1 MNRSKKIAIISHC
14 IINQNSVVKGEY
26 KDINIFFPF
35 IKKLFEE
42 NIGILQLPCPETEYY
57 GLRRWGH
64 VKEQFDNCGYRQYIE
79 KAINS
84 FLEIMKEYLNNGYE
98 IIGIYG
104 IAGSPSCGVNL
115 TCSANWEGEI
125 SLYKDKEDIVS
136 RIKMINESGIF
147 MEIFKSVLDKNK
159 INIPFYDVDDFI

>member
-42 NIGILQLPCPETEYY
+42 NIGILQLPCPETECY

-64 VKEQFDNCGYRQYIE
+64 VKEQFDNCGYRKYLE
-79 KAINS
+79 KIVNS
-84 FLEIMKEYLNNGYE
+84 FVDIIKEYINNEYE
-98 IIGIYG
+98 IVGIYG

-136 RIKMINESGIF
+136 RVKMINESGIF

>member
-26 KDINIFFPF
+26 KDMNIFFPF

-64 VKEQFDNCGYRQYIE
+64 VKEQFDNCGYRKYLE
-79 KAINS
+79 KIINS
-84 FLEIMKEYLNNGYE
+84 FVDIIKEYINNEYE
-98 IIGIYG
+98 IVGVYG

-136 RIKMINESGIF
+136 RVKMINESGIF

>member
-1 MNRSKKIAIISHC
+1 MNRIKKIAIISHC

-64 VKEQFDNCGYRQYIE
+64 VKEQFDNCGYRKYVE
-79 KAINS
+79 KIVNS
-84 FLEIMKEYLNNGYE
+84 FVDIIKEYINNEYE
-98 IIGIYG
+98 IVGIYG

>member
-26 KDINIFFPF
+26 KDMNIFFPF

-42 NIGILQLPCPETEYY
+42 NIGILQLPCPETECY

-64 VKEQFDNCGYRQYIE
+64 VKEQFDNCGYRKYLE
-79 KAINS
+79 KIVNS
-84 FLEIMKEYLNNGYE
+84 FVDIIKEYINNEYE
-98 IIGIYG
+98 IVGIYG

-136 RIKMINESGIF
+136 RVKMINESGIF

-159 INIPFYDVDDFI
+159 INIPFYDIDDFI

>member
-64 VKEQFDNCGYRQYIE
+64 VKEQFDNCGYRKYVE
-79 KAINS
+79 KIVNS
-84 FLEIMKEYLNNGYE
+84 FVDIIKEYINNGYE
-98 IIGIYG
+98 IVGIYG

-136 RIKMINESGIF
+136 RVKMINESGIF

>member
-42 NIGILQLPCPETEYY
+42 NIGILQLPCPETECY

-64 VKEQFDNCGYRQYIE
+64 VKEQFDNCGYRKYLE
-79 KAINS
+79 KIINS
-84 FLEIMKEYLNNGYE
+84 FVDIIKEYINNEYE
-98 IIGIYG
+98 IVGIYG

-125 SLYKDKEDIVS
+125 SSYKDKEDIIS
-136 RIKMINESGIF
+136 RVKMINESGIF
-147 MEIFKSVLDKNK
+147 MEMFKSILDKNK
-159 INIPFYDVDDFI
+159 INIPFYDIDDFI

>member
-26 KDINIFFPF
+26 KDMNIFFPF

-42 NIGILQLPCPETEYY
+42 NIGILQLPCPETECY

-64 VKEQFDNCGYRQYIE
+64 VKEQFDNCGYRKYVE
-79 KAINS
+79 KIINS
-84 FLEIMKEYLNNGYE
+84 FVDIIKEYINNGYE
-98 IIGIYG
+98 IVGIYG

-136 RIKMINESGIF
+136 RVKMINESGIF

-159 INIPFYDVDDFI
+159 INIPFYDIDDFI

>member
-26 KDINIFFPF
+26 KDMNIFFPF

-42 NIGILQLPCPETEYY
+42 NIGILQLPCPETECY

-64 VKEQFDNCGYRQYIE
+64 VKEQFDNCGYRKYLE
-79 KAINS
+79 KIINS
-84 FLEIMKEYLNNGYE
+84 FVDIIKEYINNGYE
-98 IIGIYG
+98 IVGIYG

-159 INIPFYDVDDFI
+159 INIPFYDVDNFI

>member
-64 VKEQFDNCGYRQYIE
+64 VKEQFDNCGYRKYLE
-79 KAINS
+79 KIVNS
-84 FLEIMKEYLNNGYE
+84 FVDIIKEYINNGYE
-98 IIGIYG
+98 IVGIYG

-136 RIKMINESGIF
+136 RIKMINESWIF

-159 INIPFYDVDDFI
+159 INILFYDVDNFI

>member
-26 KDINIFFPF
+26 KDMNIFFPF

-42 NIGILQLPCPETEYY
+42 NIGILQLPCPETECY

-64 VKEQFDNCGYRQYIE
+64 VKEQFDNCGYRKYVE
-79 KAINS
+79 KIVNS
-84 FLEIMKEYLNNGYE
+84 FVDIIKEYINNGYE
-98 IIGIYG
+98 IVGIYG

-125 SLYKDKEDIVS
+125 SSYKDKEDIVS

>member
-42 NIGILQLPCPETEYY
+42 NIGILQLPCPETECY

-64 VKEQFDNCGYRQYIE
+64 VKEQFDNCGYRKYVE
-79 KAINS
+79 KIVNS
-84 FLEIMKEYLNNGYE
+84 FVDIIKEYINNEYE
-98 IIGIYG
+98 IVGIYG

-136 RIKMINESGIF
+136 RIKIINESGIF
-147 MEIFKSVLDKNK
+147 MEIFKFVLDKNK

>member
-42 NIGILQLPCPETEYY
+42 NIGILQLPCPETECY

-79 KAINS
+79 KVINS

-136 RIKMINESGIF
+136 RVKMINESGIF

>member
-64 VKEQFDNCGYRQYIE
+64 VKEQFDNCGYRKYVE
-79 KAINS
+79 KIVNS
-84 FLEIMKEYLNNGYE
+84 FVDMIKEYINNGYE
-98 IIGIYG
+98 IVGIYG

>member
-26 KDINIFFPF
+26 KDINIFLPF
-35 IKKLFEE
+35 IKNLFKE

-57 GLRRWGH
+57 GLKRWGH
-64 VKEQFDNCGYRQYIE
+64 VKEQFNNCGYRKYTRKI
-79 KAINS
+79 ANS
-84 FLEIMKEYLNNGYE
+84 FVEIIKEYINNGYE

-125 SLYKDKEDIVS
+125 SSYKDKEDIIS

-147 MEIFKSVLDKNK
+147 MEIFKSILDKNK
-159 INIPFYDVDDFI
+159 INIPFYDIDDFI

>member
-26 KDINIFFPF
+26 KDMNIFFPF

-42 NIGILQLPCPETEYY
+42 NIGILQLPCPETECY

-64 VKEQFDNCGYRQYIE
+64 VKEQFDNCGYRKYVE
-79 KAINS
+79 KIVNS
-84 FLEIMKEYLNNGYE
+84 FVDIIKEYINNEYE
-98 IIGIYG
+98 IVGIYG

-136 RIKMINESGIF
+136 RVKMINESGIF

>member
-35 IKKLFEE
+35 IKKLFED
-42 NIGILQLPCPETEYY
+42 NIGILQLPCPETECY

-64 VKEQFDNCGYRQYIE
+64 VKEQFDNCGYRKYVE
-79 KAINS
+79 KIVNS
-84 FLEIMKEYLNNGYE
+84 FVDIIKEYINNEYE
-98 IIGIYG
+98 IVGIYG

-136 RIKMINESGIF
+136 RVKMINESGIF

-159 INIPFYDVDDFI
+159 INIPFYDIDDFI

>member
-26 KDINIFFPF
+26 KDMNIFFPF

-42 NIGILQLPCPETEYY
+42 NIGILQLPCPETECY

-64 VKEQFDNCGYRQYIE
+64 VKEQFDNCGYRKYVE
-79 KAINS
+79 KIVNS
-84 FLEIMKEYLNNGYE
+84 FVDIIKEYINNGYE
-98 IIGIYG
+98 IVGVYG

-136 RIKMINESGIF
+136 RVKMINESGIF

-159 INIPFYDVDDFI
+159 INIPFYDIDDFI

>member
-1 MNRSKKIAIISHC
+1 MIIAEYRKYLEKI
-14 IINQNSVVKGEY
+14 V
-26 KDINIFFPF
+26 
-35 IKKLFEE
+35 
-42 NIGILQLPCPETEYY
+42 
-57 GLRRWGH
+57 
-64 VKEQFDNCGYRQYIE
+64 
-79 KAINS
+79 NS
-84 FLEIMKEYLNNGYE
+84 FVDIIKEYINNGYE
-98 IIGIYG
+98 IVGIYG

-147 MEIFKSVLDKNK
+147 MEIFKSALDKNK

>member
-42 NIGILQLPCPETEYY
+42 NIGILQLPCPETECY

-64 VKEQFDNCGYRQYIE
+64 VKEQFDNCGYRKYLE
-79 KAINS
+79 KIINS
-84 FLEIMKEYLNNGYE
+84 FVDIIKEYINNEYE
-98 IIGIYG
+98 IVGIYG

-125 SLYKDKEDIVS
+125 SLYEDKEDIVS
-136 RIKMINESGIF
+136 RVKMINESGIF

>member
-26 KDINIFFPF
+26 KDMNIFFPF

-42 NIGILQLPCPETEYY
+42 NIGILQLPCPETECY

-64 VKEQFDNCGYRQYIE
+64 VKEQFDNCGYRKYLE
-79 KAINS
+79 KIVNS
-84 FLEIMKEYLNNGYE
+84 FVDIIKEYINNEYE
-98 IIGIYG
+98 IVGIYG

>member
-42 NIGILQLPCPETEYY
+42 NIGILQLPCPETECY

-64 VKEQFDNCGYRQYIE
+64 VKEQFDNCGYRKYVE
-79 KAINS
+79 KIINS
-84 FLEIMKEYLNNGYE
+84 FVDIIKEYINNGYE
-98 IIGIYG
+98 IVGIYG

>member
-26 KDINIFFPF
+26 NDINIFFPF

-64 VKEQFDNCGYRQYIE
+64 VKEQFDNCGYRKYLE
-79 KAINS
+79 KIVNS
-84 FLEIMKEYLNNGYE
+84 FVDIIKEYINNGYE
-98 IIGIYG
+98 IVGIYG

-136 RIKMINESGIF
+136 RVKMINESGIF
-147 MEIFKSVLDKNK
+147 MEIFKSILDKNK

>member
-42 NIGILQLPCPETEYY
+42 NIGILQLPCPETECY

-64 VKEQFDNCGYRQYIE
+64 VKEQFDNCGYRKYLE
-79 KAINS
+79 KIVNS
-84 FLEIMKEYLNNGYE
+84 FVDIIKEYINNGYE
-98 IIGIYG
+98 IVGIYG

-136 RIKMINESGIF
+136 RVKMINESGIF

>member
-26 KDINIFFPF
+26 KDMNIFFPF

-42 NIGILQLPCPETEYY
+42 NIGILQLPCPETECY

-64 VKEQFDNCGYRQYIE
+64 VKEQFDNCGYRKYLE
-79 KAINS
+79 KIVNS
-84 FLEIMKEYLNNGYE
+84 FVDIIKEYINNEYE
-98 IIGIYG
+98 IVGIYG

-136 RIKMINESGIF
+136 RVKMINESGIF

>member
-64 VKEQFDNCGYRQYIE
+64 VKEQFDNCGYRKYLE
-79 KAINS
+79 KIVNS
-84 FLEIMKEYLNNGYE
+84 FVDIIKEYINNGYE
-98 IIGIYG
+98 IVGIYG

>member
-42 NIGILQLPCPETEYY
+42 NIGILQLPCPETECY

-64 VKEQFDNCGYRQYIE
+64 VKEQFDNCGYRKYLE
-79 KAINS
+79 KIVNS
-84 FLEIMKEYLNNGYE
+84 FVDIIKEYINNGYE
-98 IIGIYG
+98 IVGIYG

-136 RIKMINESGIF
+136 RVKMINESGIF

-159 INIPFYDVDDFI
+159 INIQFYDVDDFI

>member
-42 NIGILQLPCPETEYY
+42 NIGILQLPCPETECY
-57 GLRRWGH
+57 GLRRRGH
-64 VKEQFDNCGYRQYIE
+64 VKEQFDNCGYRKYLE
-79 KAINS
+79 KIINS
-84 FLEIMKEYLNNGYE
+84 FVDIIKEYINNGYE
-98 IIGIYG
+98 IVGIYG

-136 RIKMINESGIF
+136 RVKMINESGIF
-147 MEIFKSVLDKNK
+147 MEMFKSILDKNK
-159 INIPFYDVDDFI
+159 INIPFYDVDNFI

>member
-26 KDINIFFPF
+26 KNMNIFFPF

-42 NIGILQLPCPETEYY
+42 NIGILQLPCPETECY

-64 VKEQFDNCGYRQYIE
+64 VKEQFDNCGYRKYVE
-79 KAINS
+79 KIVNS
-84 FLEIMKEYLNNGYE
+84 FVDIIKEYINNEYE
-98 IIGIYG
+98 IVGIYG

-125 SLYKDKEDIVS
+125 SLYKEDIVS

>member
-42 NIGILQLPCPETEYY
+42 NIGILQLPCPETECY

-64 VKEQFDNCGYRQYIE
+64 VKEQFDNCGYRKYLE
-79 KAINS
+79 KIVNS
-84 FLEIMKEYLNNGYE
+84 FVDIIKEYINNEYE
-98 IIGIYG
+98 IVGIYG

>member
-42 NIGILQLPCPETEYY
+42 NIGILQLPCPETECY

-64 VKEQFDNCGYRQYIE
+64 VKEQFDNCGYRKYLE
-79 KAINS
+79 KIVNS
-84 FLEIMKEYLNNGYE
+84 FVDIIKEYINNEYE
-98 IIGIYG
+98 IVGIYG

-159 INIPFYDVDDFI
+159 INIPFYDIDDFI

>member
-1 MNRSKKIAIISHC
+1 MNRIKKIAIISHC

-26 KDINIFFPF
+26 KDMNIFFPF

-64 VKEQFDNCGYRQYIE
+64 VKEQFDNCGYRKYLE
-79 KAINS
+79 KIINS
-84 FLEIMKEYLNNGYE
+84 FVDIIKEYINNEYE
-98 IIGIYG
+98 IVGIYG

-125 SLYKDKEDIVS
+125 SSYKDKEDIIS
-136 RIKMINESGIF
+136 RVKMINESGIF
-147 MEIFKSVLDKNK
+147 MEMFKSILDKNK
-159 INIPFYDVDDFI
+159 INIPFYDIDDFI

>member
-26 KDINIFFPF
+26 KDMNIFFPF

-42 NIGILQLPCPETEYY
+42 NIGILQLPCPETECY

-64 VKEQFDNCGYRQYIE
+64 VKEQFDNCGYRKYVE
-79 KAINS
+79 KIVNS
-84 FLEIMKEYLNNGYE
+84 FVDIIKEYINNGYE
-98 IIGIYG
+98 IVGVYG

-136 RIKMINESGIF
+136 RVKMINESGIF

>member
-64 VKEQFDNCGYRQYIE
+64 VKEQFDNCGYRKYLE
-79 KAINS
+79 KIVNS
-84 FLEIMKEYLNNGYE
+84 FVDIIKEYINNGYD
-98 IIGIYG
+98 IVGIYG

-136 RIKMINESGIF
+136 RVKMINESGIF

>member
-42 NIGILQLPCPETEYY
+42 NIGILQLPCPETECY

-64 VKEQFDNCGYRQYIE
+64 VKEQFDNCGYRKYLE
-79 KAINS
+79 KIINS
-84 FLEIMKEYLNNGYE
+84 FVDIIKEYINNEYE
-98 IIGIYG
+98 IVGIYG

-136 RIKMINESGIF
+136 RIKIINESGIF
-147 MEIFKSVLDKNK
+147 MEIFKFVLDKNK

>member
-42 NIGILQLPCPETEYY
+42 NIGILQLPCPETECY

-64 VKEQFDNCGYRQYIE
+64 VKEQFDNCGYRKYVE
-79 KAINS
+79 KIVNS
-84 FLEIMKEYLNNGYE
+84 FVDIIKEYINNEYE
-98 IIGIYG
+98 IVGIYG

-136 RIKMINESGIF
+136 RVKMINESGIF

>member
-26 KDINIFFPF
+26 KDMNIFFPF

-42 NIGILQLPCPETEYY
+42 NIGILQLPCPETECY

-64 VKEQFDNCGYRQYIE
+64 VKEQFDNCGYRKYLE
-79 KAINS
+79 KIVNS
-84 FLEIMKEYLNNGYE
+84 FVDIIKEYINNGYE
-98 IIGIYG
+98 IVGIYG

-136 RIKMINESGIF
+136 RVKMINESGIF